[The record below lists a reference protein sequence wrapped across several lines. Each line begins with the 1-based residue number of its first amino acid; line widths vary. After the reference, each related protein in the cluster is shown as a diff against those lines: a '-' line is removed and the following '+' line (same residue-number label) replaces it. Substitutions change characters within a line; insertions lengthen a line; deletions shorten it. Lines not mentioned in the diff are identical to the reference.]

1 MKDERPSA
9 PTLKNGLVIRDLGW
23 ASRTVER
30 QPYFPEADSVQ
41 NPDIVSY
48 ICMLLDFNI
57 MAFYTFESKG
67 NKVPI
72 PKQHELRMPFPF
84 KCFYSPPKK
93 WIKSADLISPHLLLR
108 VMLLSQVI
116 NIISLMASF
125 FKAARQWMVQRKTHH
140 RKVFDVV
147 ASYLNEHNLTK
158 EIAKL

>member
-93 WIKSADLISPHLLLR
+93 
-108 VMLLSQVI
+108 
-116 NIISLMASF
+116 
-125 FKAARQWMVQRKTHH
+125 
-140 RKVFDVV
+140 
-147 ASYLNEHNLTK
+147 
-158 EIAKL
+158 